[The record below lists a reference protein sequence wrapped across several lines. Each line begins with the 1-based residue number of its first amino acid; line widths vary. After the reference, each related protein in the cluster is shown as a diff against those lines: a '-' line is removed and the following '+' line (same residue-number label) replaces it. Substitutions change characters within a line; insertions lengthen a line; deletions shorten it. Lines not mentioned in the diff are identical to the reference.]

1 MAAERKPRRT
11 GGANAPASSPGLARA
26 PSSSR
31 SAVARVASR
40 IARTD
45 VIASALPIAAG
56 INTALTAARPATNS
70 VAEPQTTKRA
80 SLHALPGYL
89 LDDGNADFLRL
100 VNERVRLGILAALA
114 VNERL
119 AFADLKSTLEV
130 TDGNLSVHA
139 RKLEDAGY
147 IVCRKRFLGR
157 RPRTEFMLTARG
169 RHGFERYLGHMESL
183 IEQIKGRNS

>member
-1 MAAERKPRRT
+1 MAAERKSRRSD
-11 GGANAPASSPGLARA
+11 GAIAPAPPAGPARVSST
-26 PSSSR
+26 SR
-31 SAVARVASR
+31 SAIARVASR
-40 IARTD
+40 IAGTNVRTGG
-45 VIASALPIAAG
+45 VAVTQSPSASTPP
-56 INTALTAARPATNS
+56 ARTPL
-70 VAEPQTTKRA
+70 Q
-80 SLHALPGYL
+80 ALPGYL

-157 RPRTEFMLTARG
+157 RPRTEFTLTERG

>member
-1 MAAERKPRRT
+1 MAAERKPRRID
-11 GGANAPASSPGLARA
+11 GAIAPAQSPGLATA
-26 PSSSR
+26 PSTTR
-31 SAVARVASR
+31 SAIARVAGP
-40 IARTD
+40 
-45 VIASALPIAAG
+45 SAGSTVRGSAVPITKSLSAPMP
-56 INTALTAARPATNS
+56 AAR
-70 VAEPQTTKRA
+70 EPLQ
-80 SLHALPGYL
+80 ALPGYL

-157 RPRTEFMLTARG
+157 KPRTEFTLTERG
-169 RHGFERYLGHMESL
+169 RHAFERYLGHMESL

>member
-1 MAAERKPRRT
+1 MAAERKPRRID
-11 GGANAPASSPGLARA
+11 GAVAPAQLPGLTHVSSAGRA
-26 PSSSR
+26 
-31 SAVARVASR
+31 AVARVASHIAGSQR
-40 IARTD
+40 RSTVAVKASPAEPMPTARTP
-45 VIASALPIAAG
+45 L
-56 INTALTAARPATNS
+56 
-70 VAEPQTTKRA
+70 Q
-80 SLHALPGYL
+80 ALPGYL

-157 RPRTEFMLTARG
+157 RPRTEFTLTERG
-169 RHGFERYLGHMESL
+169 RLGFERYLGHMESL

>member
-1 MAAERKPRRT
+1 MAAERKPRRID
-11 GGANAPASSPGLARA
+11 GALAPAQSPGPARA
-26 PSSSR
+26 PSTSR
-31 SAVARVASR
+31 SAIARVASR
-40 IARTD
+40 MAGTD
-45 VIASALPIAAG
+45 VRPSAIPITKSASAPIPRPGMPRTGMPPAG
-56 INTALTAARPATNS
+56 TPL
-70 VAEPQTTKRA
+70 Q
-80 SLHALPGYL
+80 ALPGYL

-119 AFADLKSTLEV
+119 AFADLKSALEL

-157 RPRTEFMLTARG
+157 KPRTEFSLTERG